1 MSHEIRTDV
10 GWNGNGGGGWGGGR
24 LGREVKAIGRRS
36 YGCGECVGRTGTD
49 K

>member
-10 GWNGNGGGGWGGGR
+10 GWNGYGGGGGGGR
-24 LGREVKAIGRRS
+24 LGREVKAVGRRS
-36 YGCGECVGRTGTD
+36 YGCGECVRRTRTD